1 MRPYAL
7 ALAMAIATPLVVV
20 AQTSAAPA
28 GPPRPAD
35 AAALP
40 DSPLGRLGQGLLDVV
55 AGGDSVTVSAFVRDH
70 LGKDVRGRSPA
81 QMAALFIKLHRQ
93 SNGLKVERAMMA
105 GSALRMMARSNEG
118 NRLLGMELEP
128 APGDTTRIASITMMA
143 MDESAMTGP
152 PKPWATG
159 SLTDAQLAD
168 VIRAKVKEAVDA
180 DRFSGVVL
188 VAHRDVVLLHD
199 VHGWADRE
207 TKRPNTKDTPH
218 PTYSMGKMFT
228 SVAIAQLVSRGKVSW
243 DDTLAKVLPS
253 YPNQEAA
260 RRITIRQLLTHT
272 AGVPDVFLSKKFGG
286 KEYASHEAM
295 LPDFADA
302 PLNANHG
309 KSFDYSNGNFAV
321 LAAVVER
328 LSGLSYEEYLQR
340 NVFGPAGMTQPDV
353 PAAIGYARF
362 TELDPLGVEERRPE
376 TVRGAGKGGKARPVG
391 YGGGNYTAEN
401 LYRFAR
407 ALRTGK
413 LVPPAIAD
421 SITKGEVSMGGRMQY
436 ALGFFDRAMNGRH
449 VVGHSGSNPDT
460 GHDADLQ
467 MVWDDEWTVVVLSN
481 YDAPAGMFLEMP
493 ILETIT
499 AASAPR
505 SAEGTR

>member
-1 MRPYAL
+1 MRSYAL
-7 ALAMAIATPLVVV
+7 AIALAVATPVVAA
-20 AQTSAAPA
+20 AQTSVAPA
-28 GPPRPAD
+28 GAPRPAD

-40 DSPLGRLGQGLLDVV
+40 DSPLGRLGQRLLDVV
-55 AGGDSVTVSAFVRDH
+55 AGGDSAAISTFVRDH
-70 LGKDVRGRSPA
+70 LGKDVRGRTPA
-81 QMAALFIKLHRQ
+81 QMAALLVTLHGQ
-93 SNGLKVERAMMA
+93 SKGLKVERSMMA
-105 GSALRMMARSNEG
+105 GSALRMMTRSNEG

-128 APGDTTRIASITMMA
+128 APGDTTRIASITMVPMN
-143 MDESAMTGP
+143 DGPGGP

-159 SLTDAQLAD
+159 ALTDAQITE
-168 VIRAKVKEAVDA
+168 VIRARVKEAVDA

-188 VAHRDVVLLHD
+188 VAHRDSVLLHETY
-199 VHGWADRE
+199 GWADRE
-207 TKRPNTKDTPH
+207 AKRPNTKDTPH

-228 SVAIAQLVSRGKVSW
+228 SVAIAQLVSQGKLSW

-253 YPNQEAA
+253 YPNTEAA
-260 RRITIRQLLTHT
+260 KRLTIRQLLTHT

-286 KEYASHEAM
+286 KEYASHLAM
-295 LPDFADA
+295 LPDFADG

-321 LAAVVER
+321 LAAVVEQ
-328 LSGLSYEEYLQR
+328 LSGLTYAEYLQR

-353 PAAIGYARF
+353 RVAMGYARF
-362 TELDPLGVEERRPE
+362 TELDPLGVEARRPE
-376 TVRGAGKGGKARPVG
+376 SVRGGGKGGKSRPFG

-413 LVPPAIAD
+413 LVPLAIAD
-421 SITKGEVSMGGRMQY
+421 SIVKGEVSMGGRMQY
-436 ALGFFDRAMNGRH
+436 ALGFFDRPMNGRH

-481 YDAPAGMFLEMP
+481 YDAPAGMMIEMP

-499 AASAPR
+499 ATTGRP
-505 SAEGTR
+505 SAEATR

>member
-7 ALAMAIATPLVVV
+7 AIALAVATPLLAA
-20 AQTSAAPA
+20 AQTSVAPA
-28 GPPRPAD
+28 GAPRPAD
-35 AAALP
+35 AATLP
-40 DSPLGRLGQGLLDVV
+40 DSPLGRLGRRLLDVV
-55 AGGDSVTVSAFVRDH
+55 ADGDSATVSAFVRDH

-81 QMAALFIKLHRQ
+81 QMAALLVKLHRQ

-128 APGDTTRIASITMMA
+128 APGDTTRIASITMMP
-143 MDESAMTGP
+143 MNDGPSGP

-159 SLTDAQLAD
+159 RLTDAQITE
-168 VIRAKVKEAVDA
+168 VIRTKVKEAADA

-188 VAHRDVVLLHD
+188 VAHRDSVLLHE
-199 VHGWADRE
+199 VYGWADKE
-207 TKRPNTKDTPH
+207 AKRPNTKDTPH

-228 SVAIAQLVSRGKVSW
+228 SVAVAQLVAQGKLSW
-243 DDTLAKVLPS
+243 NDTLARVLPS
-253 YPNQEAA
+253 YPNKDAA
-260 RRITIRQLLTHT
+260 QRITIRQLLTHT

-286 KEYASHEAM
+286 KDYASHEAM
-295 LPDFADA
+295 LSDFADA

-309 KSFDYSNGNFAV
+309 KTFDYSNGNFAV

-353 PAAIGYARF
+353 RAAMGYARF

-376 TVRGAGKGGKARPVG
+376 TVRGAGKGGKSRPFG
-391 YGGGNYTAEN
+391 YGGGSYTAED
-401 LYRFAR
+401 LHRFAR

-413 LVPPAIAD
+413 LVPPALAD
-421 SITKGEVSMGGRMQY
+421 SMIKGEVSMGGRMQY
-436 ALGFFDRAMNGRH
+436 ALGFFDRPMNGRH

-481 YDAPAGMFLEMP
+481 YDAPAGMFIEMP

-499 AASAPR
+499 ATTAPR
-505 SAEGTR
+505 PTEPAR